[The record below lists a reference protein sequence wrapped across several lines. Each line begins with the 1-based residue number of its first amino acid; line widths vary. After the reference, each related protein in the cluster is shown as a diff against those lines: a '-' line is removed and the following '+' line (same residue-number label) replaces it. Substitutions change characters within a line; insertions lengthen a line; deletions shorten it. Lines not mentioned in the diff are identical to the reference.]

1 MKSNQLPRVP
11 GLKEKFVYRDSW
23 TRLNVKRAKIM
34 QVLIVQSCTGKY
46 AYALCMHALTYFFC
60 SYVSK
65 SMCYQSWESTLQH
78 NRHQQMQAVYW
89 SPLCTLR
96 HVMLFSK
103 GGFSGK
109 VYLLRLWTT
118 PFWKVWLLATNT
130 SPSGWIESWKQVS
143 SYIALLYHTSVFI
156 SIIIIITLSVLC
168 RLLNHDNNATY
179 IPSMA
184 NLGSTPNHVLWVQR
198 FLWIFHS

>member
-1 MKSNQLPRVP
+1 MIAALYQSRCMGGVSNFDRIGTTFGWEAIEIMLKQEVARMKSNQLPCVP
-11 GLKEKFVYRDSW
+11 GLKENFVCRDSW
-23 TRLNVKRAKIM
+23 TRLNVKPAKIM
-34 QVLIVQSCTGKY
+34 QVLIVQSCTRRY
-46 AYALCMHALTYFFC
+46 AYPLWMHALMNFFC

-65 SMCYQSWESTLQH
+65 SMCYQSWGSTQQH

-130 SPSGWIESWKQVS
+130 SPSGWIESWKQVI
-143 SYIALLYHTSVFI
+143 SYIALSYHTSVII
-156 SIIIIITLSVLC
+156 SKIL
-168 RLLNHDNNATY
+168 
-179 IPSMA
+179 
-184 NLGSTPNHVLWVQR
+184 QE
-198 FLWIFHS
+198 